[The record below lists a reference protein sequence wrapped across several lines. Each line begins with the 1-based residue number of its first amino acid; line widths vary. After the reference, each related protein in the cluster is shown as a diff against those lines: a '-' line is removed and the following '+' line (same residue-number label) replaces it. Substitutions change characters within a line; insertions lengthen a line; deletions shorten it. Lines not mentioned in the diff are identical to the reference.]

1 MNILLL
7 TKMKKIVRPS
17 CIMLLKMVGY
27 RRDLDETKHIKN
39 DTLPEKYDKIWSGQQ
54 YMTK

>member
-17 CIMLLKMVGY
+17 YIMLLKMIGY

-39 DTLPEKYDKIWSGQQ
+39 DTLPEKYDKIC
-54 YMTK
+54 